1 MLAVLEF
8 NSDRKRMSV
17 VLRTPEDKIVLFC
30 KGADNV
36 VLQRLKQDQDRDVK
50 DKTLSDLDVRLYFFG
65 VTYMFNI
72 YIINLCVAFK
82 LFYNCF

>member
-50 DKTLSDLDVRLYFFG
+50 DKTLSDLDVRLYLFG
-65 VTYMFNI
+65 VFNF
-72 YIINLCVAFK
+72 NFLKSFAV
-82 LFYNCF
+82 